1 MEETNL
7 AAPAAVTVPV
17 ITPRARPLPRW
28 LLALEVLAISGI
40 PTQILVATIL
50 YFATDLGKAADTAD
64 PTSRIMSLEF
74 TAGLTLLDTAL
85 IALMIRVFLEI
96 SGEDSRTVFLG
107 HRRIFP
113 EVARGLLWLPVVL
126 ILASAVAWGLSQV
139 PFLHN
144 VPTNPL
150 GTFMGSPFE
159 AMIFVIVVALG
170 GGCRE
175 ELQRAFILHRFE
187 QGLGGIK
194 VGLVLF
200 SVLFAA
206 LHLPQGRDVAITVGL
221 LGVFWG
227 VLYIKRRS
235 AVMGMTNHG
244 AFDTV
249 QVAMGALLHSLGK

>member
-1 MEETNL
+1 
-7 AAPAAVTVPV
+7 
-17 ITPRARPLPRW
+17 
-28 LLALEVLAISGI
+28 
-40 PTQILVATIL
+40 
-50 YFATDLGKAADTAD
+50 
-64 PTSRIMSLEF
+64 
-74 TAGLTLLDTAL
+74 
-85 IALMIRVFLEI
+85 
-96 SGEDSRTVFLG
+96 
-107 HRRIFP
+107 
-113 EVARGLLWLPVVL
+113 LWLPVVL
-126 ILASAVAWGLSQV
+126 ILASGIAFGLSRI

-144 VPTNPL
+144 VASNPL
-150 GTFMGSPFE
+150 GNYMGSPFD
-159 AMIFVIVVALG
+159 ALIFIVVVALG

-200 SVLFAA
+200 SILFAS

-235 AVMGMTNHG
+235 AIMGMTNHA

-249 QVAMGALLHSLGK
+249 QVALGALARTLGK

>member
-1 MEETNL
+1 VEESNL
-7 AAPAAVTVPV
+7 AAPAAVAMPVVP
-17 ITPRARPLPRW
+17 PRARPLPKW
-28 LLALEVLAISGI
+28 LLALEVLATSGI
-40 PTQILVATIL
+40 PTQLAVATIL
-50 YFATDLGKAADTAD
+50 YFATDLGRAADTANPMD
-64 PTSRIMSLEF
+64 RIMSLEF
-74 TAGLTLLDTAL
+74 TAGTTLIDTAL
-85 IALMIRVFLEI
+85 IALLIRVFLEI

-107 HRRIFP
+107 HRRILP

-126 ILASAVAWGLSQV
+126 ILASAVAFGLSKI

-144 VPTNPL
+144 VPSNPL

-159 AMIFVIVVALG
+159 AMIFIVVVALG

-200 SVLFAA
+200 SVLFAS

-227 VLYIKRRS
+227 ILYIKRRS
-235 AVMGMTNHG
+235 AVMGMTNHA

-249 QVAMGALLHSLGK
+249 QVALGALARSLGK

>member
-1 MEETNL
+1 MEESNL
-7 AAPAAVTVPV
+7 AASAAVAMPV
-17 ITPRARPLPRW
+17 APPRARPLPKW
-28 LLALEVLAISGI
+28 LLALEVIATSGI
-40 PTQILVATIL
+40 PTQVLVAAFL
-50 YFATDLGKAADTAD
+50 YFLTDLGSAANTDNPVD
-64 PTSRIMSLEF
+64 RLMSLEF

-107 HRRIFP
+107 HRRILP

-126 ILASAVAWGLSQV
+126 ILSGAVAFGLSQIA
-139 PFLHN
+139 FLHN
-144 VPTNPL
+144 VPSNPM

-159 AMIFVIVVALG
+159 AAIFVVVVALG

-200 SVLFAA
+200 SVLFAS

-227 VLYIKRRS
+227 ILYIKRRS
-235 AVMGMTNHG
+235 VVMAMVNHAG
-244 AFDTV
+244 FDAT
-249 QVAMGALLHSLGK
+249 QVLMQLLLKGSGL